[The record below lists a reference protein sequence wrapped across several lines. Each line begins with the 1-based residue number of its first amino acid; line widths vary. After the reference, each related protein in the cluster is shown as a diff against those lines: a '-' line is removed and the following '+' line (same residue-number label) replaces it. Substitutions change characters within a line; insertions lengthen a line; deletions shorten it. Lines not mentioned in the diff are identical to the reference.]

1 VVETLRLVGL
11 EHEGLGVVQMTPDA
25 YAMQQELRELQA
37 TIDEQRRKIDDLV
50 RRQVELL
57 AEISAF
63 SVECARLR
71 QRLRG
76 G

>member
-1 VVETLRLVGL
+1 VVEALRLVGL
-11 EHEGLGVVQMTPDA
+11 EHEGLGVVQMTPDTHA
-25 YAMQQELRELQA
+25 LEQELRELRS
-37 TIDEQRRKIDDLV
+37 TIDEQRRRIDDLV